1 MGTVSLL
8 TPVGKDVFL
17 FRWQPSFLWSD
28 ACKKARKCNS
38 PHTRLSLNLT
48 STCWSIFSKFSP
60 CDPQVKDQGGY
71 LHPAHPCVN
80 HSHLKMKVTN
90 KLQLYLYSAACPIFS
105 TSISLSLIT
114 ATSRCPPSC
123 FVYPRLSV
131 FVFLPLS
138 FWACKALNVLAFF
151 FYPVKLWKETEK
163 HISALFKLMHGYKSN
178 KNSLLHADRQ
188 GK

>member
-1 MGTVSLL
+1 MGRNWYYLLCWLIDFWSFLHSILFQMTVFSINGWALSVCWPRSGR
-8 TPVGKDVFL
+8 TSFL

-60 CDPQVKDQGGY
+60 CDLQVKDQGGY
-71 LHPAHPCVN
+71 FHPAHPCVN
-80 HSHLKMKVTN
+80 HPHLKMKVTN

-105 TSISLSLIT
+105 TSISPSLIT

-123 FVYPRLSV
+123 FVYPRLSG

-138 FWACKALNVLAFF
+138 FWVCKALNALPLFF
-151 FYPVKLWKETEK
+151 TL
-163 HISALFKLMHGYKSN
+163 
-178 KNSLLHADRQ
+178 
-188 GK
+188 